1 MNTIL
6 DAFASNDRGW
16 TEWAACADLETNR
29 FFVGETES
37 SAVAIAVCRKCPVSS
52 HCLAYALAHRIV
64 DGVWG
69 GTTERERMR
78 LLRMRPN
85 QPAA

>member
-16 TEWAACADLETNR
+16 TERAACADLGTTR
-29 FFVGETES
+29 FFPSESES
-37 SAVAIAVCRKCPVSS
+37 SVAAIVVCEQCPVSS
-52 HCLAYALAHRIV
+52 QCLGYALAHRIV

-69 GTTERERMR
+69 GTTKRERVRM
-78 LLRMRPN
+78 LRMRPK